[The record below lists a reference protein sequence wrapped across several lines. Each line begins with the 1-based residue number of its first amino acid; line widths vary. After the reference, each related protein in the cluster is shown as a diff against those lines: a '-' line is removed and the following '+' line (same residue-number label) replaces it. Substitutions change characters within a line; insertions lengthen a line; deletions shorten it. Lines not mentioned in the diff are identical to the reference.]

1 MVQPRV
7 HLQEAYKLVKTNH
20 QIRATMVKKVKNK
33 YHVTEKIWIDQ
44 QQQNKYYTIE
54 SKLGLKMIIWL
65 AI

>member
-1 MVQPRV
+1 
-7 HLQEAYKLVKTNH
+7 
-20 QIRATMVKKVKNK
+20 MVKKVKNK